1 MPVITY
7 LLTCSDFAIYSVAKW
22 EKVVNGGIQREKEGI
37 NVPRC
42 QRTQSGQ
49 QRPARDSD
57 ALPGRAR
64 APGQWPDGDHGRSR
78 SFPAALSAARVGRN
92 RTQAREAAEFQRA
105 GAPAAGPAT

>member
-22 EKVVNGGIQREKEGI
+22 EKVVNGGIQREKEGR

-42 QRTQSGQ
+42 QRTQLGQ

-64 APGQWPDGDHGRSR
+64 APRQWPDGDHGRSR
-78 SFPAALSAARVGRN
+78 TLAAALSVGRMGRD
-92 RTQAREAAEFQRA
+92 RTQDCEAAEFP
-105 GAPAAGPAT
+105 GY

>member
-49 QRPARDSD
+49 QRPARNSD
-57 ALPGRAR
+57 ALPGRTA
-64 APGQWPDGDHGRSR
+64 APGQWPDGDHGGSR
-78 SFPAALSAARVGRN
+78 PFAVALSHARMGRDG
-92 RTQAREAAEFQRA
+92 TQAREAA
-105 GAPAAGPAT
+105 